1 MDTQKNNTTV
11 PYISAS
17 KMDKIMELV
26 SERSLN
32 NVSHAYFESYNFG
45 KADAYLAMNV
55 LRFLGLIDDGDKAT
69 DLAKKFQLKGDARDK
84 EVQVVIKSAYA
95 KIFEITEKPYEL
107 SKDDLANEFIHN
119 YNLTRRIAQSAVPAF
134 LKLCEFSG
142 LVEKGLV
149 LTRKRE
155 VKSGTKPEIIKNKSN
170 KAT

>member
-32 NVSHAYFESYNFG
+32 NVSHAYFE
-45 KADAYLAMNV
+45 MNV

-119 YNLTRRIAQSAVPAF
+119 YNLTRRI
-134 LKLCEFSG
+134 
-142 LVEKGLV
+142 
-149 LTRKRE
+149 
-155 VKSGTKPEIIKNKSN
+155 
-170 KAT
+170 